1 MREQEIIAV
10 GFLGYSTQ
18 KAVGH
23 LSKAR
28 EVQTVAG
35 RGNSTRSQIPNWH
48 DLDSGPLQAHAASSK
63 NSRTG
68 TGKGVEDGLRAGP
81 AEQASDQV
89 GGKPFLIFQS
99 AEARGVP
106 VPLIGNELAT

>member
-10 GFLGYSTQ
+10 GFLGYSTE
-18 KAVGH
+18 KTVGH
-23 LSKAR
+23 LSKAT

-35 RGNSTRSQIPNWH
+35 RDDSTRSQIPNRH

-81 AEQASDQV
+81 AEQTSDQV
-89 GGKPFLIFQS
+89 GGKPLFIF
-99 AEARGVP
+99 
-106 VPLIGNELAT
+106 